1 MCSSVNLS
9 TTNPTWTGPLG
20 EELSHDS
27 DYVIYCIISYVNIQ
41 FFLHPLQIHNGCLSL
56 FYQTPPPLQHA
67 HVVCRSPRCSYL
79 SFSIGSKLS
88 LTNTSIYKSLFCI
101 KIGHLH
107 CVNWWASQI
116 PVLQR
121 NMLPPT
127 VLLLVLKMETACSFK
142 IFVSNNTNIRC
153 HNPKHCQCE
162 MLKPSFFSTHNNSR
176 HFSNKRCL
184 TKDRYG
190 EHLIPKLPY
199 IIAVKWHIITTL
211 HVTHIFS

>member
-1 MCSSVNLS
+1 MTVTWQNWINGREICCSVTLS
-9 TTNPTWTGPLG
+9 TTNPTWTRPGVKLG
-20 EELSHDS
+20 LVSKN
-27 DYVIYCIISYVNIQ
+27 VICYILPYVNTE
-41 FFLHPLQIHNGCLSL
+41 FFLYPSQIRNGCPSL
-56 FYQTPPPLQHA
+56 FYQTLPRLQHA

-127 VLLLVLKMETACSFK
+127 GSLLVLKMETLKSSSDFSYRFK
-142 IFVSNNTNIRC
+142 
-153 HNPKHCQCE
+153 
-162 MLKPSFFSTHNNSR
+162 
-176 HFSNKRCL
+176 
-184 TKDRYG
+184 
-190 EHLIPKLPY
+190 
-199 IIAVKWHIITTL
+199 TL
-211 HVTHIFS
+211 HQ

>member
-1 MCSSVNLS
+1 MYGVWVCVWNDSDMAILKWKEICSSATLS
-9 TTNPTWTGPLG
+9 TTNPTWTRSGVKLG
-20 EELSHDS
+20 LVSH
-27 DYVIYCIISYVNIQ
+27 YVLCYIIPCVNAE
-41 FFLHPLQIHNGCLSL
+41 FFFHPLQIHNGCLSL

-127 VLLLVLKMETACSFK
+127 GSLLVLKMETLKSSSDFSYRFK
-142 IFVSNNTNIRC
+142 
-153 HNPKHCQCE
+153 
-162 MLKPSFFSTHNNSR
+162 
-176 HFSNKRCL
+176 
-184 TKDRYG
+184 
-190 EHLIPKLPY
+190 
-199 IIAVKWHIITTL
+199 TL
-211 HVTHIFS
+211 HQ

>member
-1 MCSSVNLS
+1 VNGIRGRSFGGMILKAKRRITRGQSCFTVNLS

-127 VLLLVLKMETACSFK
+127 GSLLVLKMETLKSSSDFSYRFK
-142 IFVSNNTNIRC
+142 
-153 HNPKHCQCE
+153 
-162 MLKPSFFSTHNNSR
+162 
-176 HFSNKRCL
+176 
-184 TKDRYG
+184 
-190 EHLIPKLPY
+190 
-199 IIAVKWHIITTL
+199 TL
-211 HVTHIFS
+211 HQ